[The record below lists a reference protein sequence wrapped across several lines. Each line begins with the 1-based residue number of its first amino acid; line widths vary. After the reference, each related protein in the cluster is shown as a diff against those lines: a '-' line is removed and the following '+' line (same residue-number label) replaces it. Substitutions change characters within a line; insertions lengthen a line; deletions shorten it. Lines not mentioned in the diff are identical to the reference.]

1 MEETNHNYMYILD
14 FSYPG
19 IYEIELTEE
28 DETLTT
34 DELLKK
40 YDLKED
46 TCQYMFSENK
56 LELETLNN

>member
-1 MEETNHNYMYILD
+1 MAENKHNYMYILD

-19 IYEIELTEE
+19 IYGIELTEE

-34 DELLKK
+34 NELLEK
-40 YDLKED
+40 YSLKEN

>member
-1 MEETNHNYMYILD
+1 MEENNNNYMYILD

-19 IYEIELTEE
+19 IYELELTEE

-34 DELLKK
+34 DELLEK
-40 YDLKED
+40 YGLKENN
-46 TCQYMFSENK
+46 CQYMFSENK

>member
-1 MEETNHNYMYILD
+1 MEENNHNYMYILD

-34 DELLKK
+34 NELLKK
-40 YDLKED
+40 YSLKED
-46 TCQYMFSENK
+46 TCQYMFTEYK